1 MAISIAMTMNV
12 YGRRSARRTIHM
24 TDLGSGHG
32 KSRAVTTPRRWARL
46 APTCRLSCRPAGIRD
61 GAFGGGVRGQAGAVA
76 GAPVAHTGCM
86 LTSLD
91 VEPALDRPGAWP
103 WIHDA
108 APVSRAEVV
117 PEIVL
122 PEQFASLQ
130 RNGEARPPEQRLML
144 AVLEDAVHTHLRGRD
159 PRTSRDLRFF
169 HEAADW
175 FASDA
180 TDSPFAFVTICQVWS
195 LDPDYIRSGLAR
207 WHARRERTLPLPFR
221 IRRVSG
227 SRHHVNLSSAERRR
241 ARARRRQ

>member
-1 MAISIAMTMNV
+1 
-12 YGRRSARRTIHM
+12 
-24 TDLGSGHG
+24 
-32 KSRAVTTPRRWARL
+32 
-46 APTCRLSCRPAGIRD
+46 
-61 GAFGGGVRGQAGAVA
+61 
-76 GAPVAHTGCM
+76 M

-91 VEPALDRPGAWP
+91 VEPALDRSGAWP
-103 WIHDA
+103 WMRDA
-108 APVSRAEVV
+108 APASRAELV

-122 PEQFASLQ
+122 PEQFTSLR
-130 RNGEARPPEQRLML
+130 RNGEARPPEHRLML

-159 PRTSRDLRFF
+159 ARSQRDLRLF

-207 WHARRERTLPLPFR
+207 WHARHDARALPLPFR

-227 SRHHVNLSSAERRR
+227 SRHHVNLSSSERRR
-241 ARARRRQ
+241 ARGRRRQ